1 MAENSYLMSWGML
14 LASIVMNSLGAFA
27 IKFKMNQLGSLGV
40 DSLSGALRY
49 LFNLFSSPA
58 GFIGGVLFVLAP
70 FVFAVA
76 LSRMEASV
84 AFPIQAGLNF
94 VILVGLAV
102 IFLGE
107 SLTTG
112 KSLGL
117 LLILA
122 GVFFVSR

>member
-14 LASIVMNSLGAFA
+14 LTSIVMNSLGAFA

-40 DSLSGALRY
+40 DSFSGALHY
-49 LFNLFSSPA
+49 LVKLFSSPA
-58 GFIGGVLFVLAP
+58 GFIGGLLFVAAP

-84 AFPIQAGLNF
+84 VFPIQAGLTF

-107 SLTTG
+107 SLTAG
-112 KSLGL
+112 KVIGL
-117 LLILA
+117 VLILA